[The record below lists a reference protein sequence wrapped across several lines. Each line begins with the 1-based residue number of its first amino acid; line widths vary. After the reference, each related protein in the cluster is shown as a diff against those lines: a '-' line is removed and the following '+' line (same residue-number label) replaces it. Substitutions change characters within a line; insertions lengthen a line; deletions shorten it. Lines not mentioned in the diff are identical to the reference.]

1 MFYIKYVNRDVYLNL
16 AKYLSKTYQNLSKYI
31 KLNLSKYSMIS
42 ITYTQI
48 ENIQIQGSINK
59 HYF

>member
-48 ENIQIQGSINK
+48 ENIQI
-59 HYF
+59 

>member
-1 MFYIKYVNRDVYLNL
+1 MFCIKYVNRDVYLNL
-16 AKYLSKTYQNLSKYI
+16 SKYLSKTYQNLSKYI

-48 ENIQIQGSINK
+48 ENIWT
-59 HYF
+59 